1 MERALRRILVILA
14 LAASCASAPGETL
27 KLAVGI
33 PGNWD
38 TCIPDVGQRAGI
50 FRRHGL
56 DLDIVYTNGG
66 GETLQATISG
76 GVDIGLAAG
85 TVSVLGAFQKGA
97 PVRIIAS
104 GVTGASDLYWYVPAA
119 SPIHSIKD
127 TGGKTVAYS
136 TVGGGTHIVLM
147 AMLKQNGIANARP
160 VGTGAGGGTFTQTMS
175 GQIDVGW
182 AAPPFGLEALQDGKI
197 RIIAR
202 GSDVPV
208 TARQTVRVHIVNART
223 LAERHDAVERFVQA
237 YRETYDY
244 LYDDPAGVKVF
255 TQYSPVPEAVAI
267 EIRDTFLP
275 KAAMSPYAVSGI
287 DALTADAIAF
297 KFMREPLS
305 QKQLDELIQIPPP
318 AH

>member
-1 MERALRRILVILA
+1 MERTVRHLVVILG
-14 LAASCASAPGETL
+14 LAVSCVSAPAETL

-76 GVDIGLAAG
+76 SVDIGIAAG
-85 TVSVLGAFQKGA
+85 TASVLGAFQKGA
-97 PVRIIAS
+97 PIRIIAS

-119 SPIHSIKD
+119 SPIRSIKD
-127 TGGKTVAYS
+127 TGGKTVAFS
-136 TVGGGTHIVLM
+136 TVGGGTNIVLM
-147 AMLKQNGIANARP
+147 AMLKQNGIADAKP
-160 VGTGAGGGTFTQTMS
+160 VGTGASGGTFTQVMS

-182 AAPPFGLEALQDGKI
+182 GSPPFGLEALGEGKI

-208 TARQTVRVHIVNART
+208 TANQTVRVHIVNERT
-223 LAERHDAVERFVQA
+223 LMERRDAIARFVAA

-244 LYDDPAGVKVF
+244 LYDDPAGVKTF
-255 TQYSPVPEAVAI
+255 AQYSPIPEALAI
-267 EIRDTFLP
+267 QIRDTFLP
-275 KAAMSPYAVSGI
+275 KSAMSPYVVSGI
-287 DALTADAIAF
+287 DALTADAITF

-305 QKQLDELIQIPPP
+305 EGQIAELIRIPPRR
-318 AH
+318 